1 MARNESVRDEIMN
14 NHGWRRAGG
23 RRAAMAALLMTISGC
38 QAPLWRAQG
47 PAADAQGDRQ
57 AITPATT
64 VTPDPAEDP
73 AALAAV
79 QEFLERTHEYRQS
92 DESAAAVPAVSP
104 GPVARVLPPP
114 PAPLASA
121 DAASVRHSNPAHPAD
136 SAARVSTNQQLALS
150 EQEATAP
157 LPALPVVKSVHVR
170 SASTFIPADSA
181 AAPAQSTSNQPLAA
195 QAEAEAAGVEPLLAQ
210 LAQLAEEGGD
220 LEAEWRWRMT
230 QLAFGQSFD
239 GSTVGRGLAEEPRRV
254 LLAALEAMTSLRA
267 ALSDAQ
273 HSGEDTLLRLDRL
286 RELIADRTDPSVGTV
301 ALCRRVVTFGVY
313 ETLGAEDFVAGRSV
327 PCIVYSEID
336 NLRAER
342 TPGGEYRS
350 VVATRLELLTADG
363 QTMWTHTEPE
373 IVDVCRRRRQD
384 FFIAQRV
391 TLPPVLG
398 EGAYVLKVLVEDKLA
413 GRAHEA
419 AQRFQVSG
427 PTSVAQRP

>member
-1 MARNESVRDEIMN
+1 MRRGAGISALMMA
-14 NHGWRRAGG
+14 
-23 RRAAMAALLMTISGC
+23 ISGC
-38 QAPLWRAQG
+38 QTPLWGAKG
-47 PAADAQGDRQ
+47 TAADGQGGSHSV
-57 AITPATT
+57 TPKTT
-64 VTPDPAEDP
+64 VMPDAAEDP

-79 QEFLERTHEYRQS
+79 QEFLERTREYRQS
-92 DESAAAVPAVSP
+92 DESAAAVPAASP
-104 GPVARVLPPP
+104 GPVARVSPMPSAP
-114 PAPLASA
+114 PATG
-121 DAASVRHSNPAHPAD
+121 DAAPVKLPDPARPAD
-136 SAARVSTNQQLALS
+136 SAARVTTNHQLALS
-150 EQEATAP
+150 EQEASAP
-157 LPALPVVKSVHVR
+157 LPALPVVKSVQVR
-170 SASTFIPADSA
+170 SAPTLVPADA
-181 AAPAQSTSNQPLAA
+181 AIAPSQSTSNQPLAA
-195 QAEAEAAGVEPLLAQ
+195 QAEAELAGVERLLAQ
-210 LAQLAEEGGD
+210 LAQVAGERGD

-267 ALSDAQ
+267 ALGDAP
-273 HSGEDTLLRLDRL
+273 HTGEDTLVRLERL
-286 RELIADRTDPSVGTV
+286 RELIAERADPSVGTV

-313 ETLGAEDFVAGRSV
+313 EKLGAEDFVAGRSV
-327 PCIVYSEID
+327 PCIVYSEIG

-363 QTMWTHTEPE
+363 QTMWSHAEPE
-373 IVDVCRRRRQD
+373 IVDVCRKRRQD

-398 EGAYVLKVLVEDKLA
+398 EGEYVLKVLVEDKLS